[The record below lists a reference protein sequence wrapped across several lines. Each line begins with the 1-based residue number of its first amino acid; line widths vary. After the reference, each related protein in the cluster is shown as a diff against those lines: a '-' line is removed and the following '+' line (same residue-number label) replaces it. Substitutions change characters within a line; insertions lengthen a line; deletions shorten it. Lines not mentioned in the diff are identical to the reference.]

1 MRVPRENKIVAVRA
15 RIMSPQPHKR
25 VTAGSLLLI
34 SLIVIFAVPA
44 KGSCQ
49 DRRRIRISNANL
61 SFTALPLVAAR
72 EWKLFDQQG
81 LDIEIILM
89 RSAAAA
95 AALASGD
102 LDYQSG
108 IGTASVSASLSG
120 LDARALWSSTNRIV
134 YWLMAGAQLKNV
146 RDLRQ
151 KKIGVTGL
159 GGTSHVALTAALEKS
174 GIGPKEYVAVSVPSA
189 QLVQAL
195 ESRFVDAASLNPPF
209 MFFAQRRGFAKLLDI
224 GALVEMPS
232 GGLTALVKTIK
243 SRPDEVKRVVRA
255 LQTAKA
261 IMLKSRERTL
271 DLITHVLKMDRETA
285 ADTYKLVESNF
296 NDTGIPTP
304 EGMANIVKAIK
315 AEGRFTDRTVSF
327 EEVAEPRFAIEVA
340 KELGYKLP

>member
-1 MRVPRENKIVAVRA
+1 MNIVNDFQVG
-15 RIMSPQPHKR
+15 KW
-25 VTAGSLLLI
+25 VLVLLFLV
-34 SLIVIFAVPA
+34 SAPVQA
-44 KGSCQ
+44 Q
-49 DRRRIRISNANL
+49 ERRKIRISNANL

-89 RSAAAA
+89 RSSAAA

-134 YWLMAGAQLKNV
+134 YWLMAGPQFKTV

-174 GIGPKEYVAVSVPSA
+174 GVGARDYVAVSVPSA

-195 ESRFVDAASLNPPF
+195 ESKFVDAASLNPPF

-232 GGLTALVKTIK
+232 GGLTALLKTIK
-243 SRPDEVKRVVRA
+243 GRPDEVKRVVRA

-271 DLITHVLKMDRETA
+271 DLITRVLKMDKETA

-296 NDTGIPTP
+296 NDTGIPTH

-327 EEVAEPRFAIEVA
+327 EEIAEPRFAVEVA
-340 KELGYKLP
+340 KELGYKVP